1 MDGTKFPHLFS
12 PLKVGTHTY
21 KNRIVAAPIYCGTF
35 GTIPFLSSVFF
46 QAFEERSKGGCAQ
59 VTVGETPVDFEYAN
73 REPFD
78 PIDYSRFEGPSFE
91 ALKRAA
97 GMIKGNGAVALIELS
112 HCGESKL
119 AIPGLEEPHRAR
131 GIREGGWRRGHGDG
145 RRDDSL
151 RHR

>member
-1 MDGTKFPHLFS
+1 MDNTKFPHLFS

-78 PIDYSRFEGPSFE
+78 PIDYSRFEGPAFE

-97 GMIKGNGAVALIELS
+97 GVIKGNGSVALIELS

-131 GIREGGWRRGHGDG
+131 GIREG
-145 RRDDSL
+145 
-151 RHR
+151 